1 MQQLIA
7 AAAGAMVL
15 LTGVLNAG
23 ASTPQPVAGWVR
35 NALRLKIGGAM
46 SGRSGPFWD
55 GVEGRAPIP
64 PAAATLGFEFID
76 ADVEAG
82 TIEVAFGAT
91 EAFTNPA
98 GNVLGA
104 FVAAM
109 LYDTV
114 GPALLATLEP
124 DQFQSTRQLN
134 VIFLRAVRPGR
145 VTGRGRIVHRDGDLA
160 FLEAS
165 LIDSGGAI
173 IATATATA
181 QVISLSR
188 APAAA

>member
-1 MQQLIA
+1 MQ
-7 AAAGAMVL
+7 
-15 LTGVLNAG
+15 
-23 ASTPQPVAGWVR
+23 
-35 NALRLKIGGAM
+35 
-46 SGRSGPFWD
+46 GRSGPFWD

-64 PAAATLGFEFID
+64 PAAATLGFEFVA
-76 ADVEAG
+76 ADVQAG
-82 TIEVAFGAT
+82 TIEVAFTAT
-91 EAFTNPA
+91 KRFTNPS

-114 GPALLATLEP
+114 GPALLATLDP
-124 DQFQSTRQLN
+124 DQFQSTLQLG
-134 VIFLRAVRPGR
+134 VSFLRPVRPGR
-145 VTGRGRIVHRDGDLA
+145 VIGRGRVVHRDGDLV

-165 LIDSGGAI
+165 LADAGQAV

-181 QVISLSR
+181 RVIPLGQ

>member
-1 MQQLIA
+1 MQGQ
-7 AAAGAMVL
+7 
-15 LTGVLNAG
+15 
-23 ASTPQPVAGWVR
+23 
-35 NALRLKIGGAM
+35 
-46 SGRSGPFWD
+46 SGPFWD

-82 TIEVAFGAT
+82 TIEVAFAAT

-104 FVAAM
+104 FLAAM
-109 LYDTV
+109 LFDTV

-124 DQFQSTRQLN
+124 DQFQSTLQLN
-134 VIFLRAVRPGR
+134 VSFLRPVRPGR
-145 VTGRGRIVHRDGDLA
+145 LVGKGRVVHREGDLV

-165 LIDSGGAI
+165 LLDTGTVVV
-173 IATATATA
+173 ATATATA
-181 QVISLSR
+181 RVIPLSQ